1 MTANTVATLLE
12 AACEVQ
18 EEELSARCMA
28 LIEEQTEAV
37 LASDAFVHS
46 LSEDTLCRV
55 LRFGRAG
62 GAREGRGARTCR
74 GNRRVKGGVYLA
86 PRRIYTHRAHCQ
98 LALGC
103 TFRSHPV
110 LRC

>member
-1 MTANTVATLLE
+1 MTADTVATLLE

-55 LRFGRAG
+55 LRRAAWTALARGRV
-62 GAREGRGARTCR
+62 ARVCR
-74 GNRRVKGGVYLA
+74 
-86 PRRIYTHRAHCQ
+86 
-98 LALGC
+98 
-103 TFRSHPV
+103 
-110 LRC
+110 

>member
-37 LASDAFVHS
+37 LVSDAFVHS

-55 LRFGRAG
+55 LRSGHAG
-62 GAREGRGARTCR
+62 GAGEGRGTRLRR
-74 GNRRVKGGVYLA
+74 GRGGGVHMPL
-86 PRRIYTHRAHCQ
+86 TQHAHTVRTVSWPWD
-98 LALGC
+98 A
-103 TFRSHPV
+103 PV